1 MRGKYSPTVS
11 RAYMKD
17 QKWWDNYTGRN
28 DPDRTDWIQ
37 YDPEGFDSYGYDKND
52 IDRAGNHEN
61 DYMHNDGDYNRDED
75 FNNAYDDASDNWGF
89 DGTKPTKYEEIK

>member
-61 DYMHNDGDYNRDED
+61 DYAHNDGDYNRDED

-89 DGTKPTKYEEIK
+89 DGVKPTKYEELK